1 MKSFKRALSIRISGK
16 QRKERVS
23 DLQYK
28 LMKFRNLLI
37 IFNQIYYKNYG
48 YIIFNESYLFNLLSD
63 KLYRPRDAKDENG
76 NIKKSKEE
84 KLNEYNGILQ
94 NIKKSKE
101 LKELID
107 KLKQQKDKIKN
118 VYAVQSV
125 IRQYI
130 KDYNSYFKSLKEY
143 NKNPNKFRGKPK
155 PPKAKKL
162 KDIISFT
169 VELNPSSFEVIE
181 DKYLLVRLTFD
192 NENSKYLKVKL
203 PEYIDKEKIKSIK
216 IKTIGTDAYVDVVYT
231 KEIDI
236 EKTEQK
242 YIASIDL
249 GLNNLLTIFSNNP
262 KLRTLIIS
270 GKEIKS
276 FNQWFN
282 KEKSKIQS
290 EIDLLQNQINKL
302 SKDGLNTDNIKQQQ
316 KGVIN
321 KQKQL
326 SAYRERY
333 LNNIFHQIT
342 RKIADYLYET
352 GHKKVI
358 IGNGTMSSKDGID
371 LGNKTNQHFVS
382 IPFRKII
389 DMLKYKLEE
398 YSIETEEIS
407 EEFSS
412 KTSPFTNLNEVL
424 EIGEEYLKVKRELNN
439 TNLSEEELNQLREKE
454 KELKEQLN
462 TLYNGK
468 RIKRGLFKDFITNK
482 IFNAD
487 AVGSYNI
494 LRKVAMPL
502 IKDTK
507 LLIDK
512 LSRPVKF
519 KLKEL
524 LKVTCEF
531 VVEIL
536 QITGSRQNRVLCV
549 RVPNSLE
556 LR

>member
-1 MKSFKRALSIRISGK
+1 P
-16 QRKERVS
+16 
-23 DLQYK
+23 
-28 LMKFRNLLI
+28 
-37 IFNQIYYKNYG
+37 
-48 YIIFNESYLFNLLSD
+48 
-63 KLYRPRDAKDENG
+63 YRPRDTKDENG

-84 KLNEYNGILQ
+84 KLKEYNCILQ
-94 NIKKSKE
+94 NIEKNQE
-101 LKELID
+101 LKNFIV
-107 KLKQQKDKIKN
+107 KLKQQKDKTKN
-118 VYAVQSV
+118 NYAVQSI

-130 KDYNSYFKSLKEY
+130 GNYNSYFKSLKEY
-143 NKNPNKFRGKPK
+143 NKNPSKFRGKPR
-155 PPKAKKL
+155 PPKVKKL

-169 VELNPSSFEVIE
+169 IELDTRSFEIVNN
-181 DKYLLVRLTFD
+181 KYLLVKLTFD
-192 NENSKYLKVKL
+192 NKNSKYIKVKL
-203 PEYIDKEKIKSIK
+203 PDYIDKQKIKSIR
-216 IKTIGTDAYVDVVYT
+216 IKTIGSDAYIDVIYT
-231 KEIDI
+231 KEIKIPEI
-236 EKTEQK
+236 EKQ
-242 YIASIDL
+242 YIAGIDL

-262 KLRTLIIS
+262 DLKTLIIS
-270 GKEIKS
+270 GKETKS

-302 SKDGLNTDNIKQQQ
+302 SKDYLNIDNLRLQIKTL
-316 KGVIN
+316 IN

-326 SAYRERY
+326 SAFRERY

-358 IGNGTMSSKDGID
+358 LGNGATNSKDGID

-398 YSIETEEIS
+398 YGIETEETS
-407 EEFSS
+407 EEFTS
-412 KTSPFTNLNEVL
+412 KTSPFANLNKVL

-439 TNLSEEELNQLREKE
+439 TNLLEEELNQLKEKE
-454 KELKEQLN
+454 KELKERLN

-468 RIKRGLFKDFITNK
+468 RVKRGLFKDFITNK

-502 IKDTK
+502 INDTK

-512 LSRPVKF
+512 LSRPI
-519 KLKEL
+519 KLKIKDL
-524 LKVTCEF
+524 LQVSREF
-531 VVEIL
+531 VVEML
-536 QITGSRQNRVLCV
+536 QITGSRQNRVLCKIV
-549 RVPNSLE
+549 EGYNFL
-556 LR
+556 

>member
-1 MKSFKRALSIRISGK
+1 MKSFKKALSIRISGK
-16 QRKERVS
+16 QGKERIS

-28 LMKFRNLLI
+28 LMQFRNLLV

-48 YIIFNESYLFNLLSD
+48 YIILNESYLFNLLSD
-63 KLYRPRDAKDENG
+63 KPYRPRDTKDENG

-84 KLNEYNGILQ
+84 KLQEYNGILQ
-94 NIKKSKE
+94 NIEEKQE
-101 LKELID
+101 LKDFIV
-107 KLKQQKDKIKN
+107 KLKQQKEKIKN

-143 NKNPNKFRGKPK
+143 NKNPSKFRGKPR
-155 PPKAKKL
+155 PPKAKRL

-169 VELNPSSFEVIE
+169 VELNSNSFEIID
-181 DKYLLVRLTFD
+181 DKYILVRLTFD
-192 NENSKYLKVKL
+192 NENSRYLKVKL
-203 PEYIDKEKIKSIK
+203 PEYINKEKIKSIK

-231 KEIDI
+231 KEMDTPKI
-236 EKTEQK
+236 EKQ
-242 YIASIDL
+242 YIAGIDL

-262 KLRTLIIS
+262 DLRTLIIN

-282 KEKSKIQS
+282 KEKSKLQS
-290 EIDLLQNQINKL
+290 EMDLLQNQINKL
-302 SKDGLNTDNIKQQQ
+302 SKDGLNVDGLKQ
-316 KGVIN
+316 KKRELIN

-326 SAYRERY
+326 SAFRERY

-358 IGNGTMSSKDGID
+358 IGNGATNSKDGID
-371 LGNKTNQHFVS
+371 LGNKNNQHFVS

-398 YSIETEEIS
+398 YGIEVEEIS
-407 EEFSS
+407 EEFTS
-412 KTSPFTNLNEVL
+412 KTSPFANLNEVL
-424 EIGEEYLKVKRELNN
+424 EIGEKYLEAKRED
-439 TNLSEEELNQLREKE
+439 TTEK
-454 KELKEQLN
+454 KEQLQKKLEK
-462 TLYNGK
+462 LYQGK
-468 RIKRGLFKDFITNK
+468 RIKRGLFKDFITKK

-487 AVGSYNI
+487 CIGAYSI

-502 IKDTK
+502 INNTK

-512 LSRPVKF
+512 LSRPIKLN
-519 KLKEL
+519 LKEL
-524 LKVTCEF
+524 LKVSREF
-531 VVEIL
+531 VVEML
-536 QITGSRQNRVLCV
+536 QITGSRQNRVLCKIV
-549 RVPNSLE
+549 EDNTFYYL
-556 LR
+556 

>member
-1 MKSFKRALSIRISGK
+1 MKSYKRALSIRISGK
-16 QRKERVS
+16 QRKERVLN
-23 DLQYK
+23 LQYE
-28 LMKFRNLLI
+28 LAHFRNLLI
-37 IFNQIYYKNYG
+37 IFNQIYYKTYG
-48 YIIFNESYLFNLLSD
+48 YIVLNESYLFNLLSD
-63 KLYRPRDAKDENG
+63 KPYRPRDTKDENG

-84 KLNEYNGILQ
+84 KLQEYNDILQ
-94 NIKKSKE
+94 NIEKNQE
-101 LKELID
+101 LKDFIV
-107 KLKQQKDKIKN
+107 KLKQQKEKVKN

-125 IRQYI
+125 IRQNI
-130 KDYNSYFKSLKEY
+130 KDYNSYFSSLKEY
-143 NKNPNKFRGKPK
+143 AKKPNKFKGKPK

-169 VELNPSSFEVIE
+169 VELNANSFDIIE
-181 DKYLLVRLTFD
+181 DKYLLVKLTFD

-203 PEYIDKEKIKSIK
+203 PEYIDKNAIKSIR
-216 IKTIGTDAYVDVVYT
+216 IKTIGTDAYIDVVYT
-231 KEIDI
+231 KKIEI
-236 EKTEQK
+236 EKAEQK
-242 YIASIDL
+242 YIAGIDL
-249 GLNNLLTIFSNNP
+249 GLNNLITIFSNNP
-262 KLRTLIIS
+262 SLRTLIIS

-290 EIDLLQNQINKL
+290 EIDLFQNQINKL
-302 SKDGLNTDNIKQQQ
+302 SKDDLNTDGLKQK
-316 KGVIN
+316 KGELIN

-326 SAYRERY
+326 SAFRERY

-358 IGNGTMSSKDGID
+358 IGNGAMNSKDGID

-398 YSIETEEIS
+398 YGIETEEIS
-407 EEFSS
+407 EEFTS
-412 KTSPFTNLNEVL
+412 KTSPFANLNEVL

-439 TNLSEEELNQLREKE
+439 TNLSEEELNQLKEKE

-462 TLYNGK
+462 TLYQGK
-468 RIKRGLFKDFITNK
+468 RIKRGLFKDYITNK

-502 IKDTK
+502 INDTK

-512 LSRPVKF
+512 LSRPI
-519 KLKEL
+519 KLKIKDL
-524 LKVTCEF
+524 LKVTRDF
-531 VVEIL
+531 VVGTL
-536 QITGSRQNRVLCV
+536 QITGSRQNRVLCKIV
-549 RVPNSLE
+549 EGYNFL
-556 LR
+556 